1 MCEPTSI
8 AIASLALAA
17 GSTIMSASANEAE
30 LDRQYNKALAEKQV
44 ADQASSAKLR
54 ADRDSLNRKSLAE
67 REKAMR
73 DSMTI
78 QRTSLKD
85 QGAATAA
92 AGAKGVSGAGMG
104 EIVTALYRSKD
115 EATDV
120 ASLNADTAQA
130 NINNNIASAQTAHN
144 YQLVSNIPT
153 KGNGTSGLAMAID
166 IGKSG
171 IDAIG
176 TYKSLSGKF
185 PWQDSGKNIGGGVI
199 ERDLTD

>member
-1 MCEPTSI
+1 MCSATGV
-8 AIASLALAA
+8 AIASLALSA
-17 GSTIMSASANEAE
+17 GSSIMGAQAQEAE
-30 LDRQYNKALAEKQV
+30 INRQYNRALTEKSL

-54 ADRDSLNRKSLAE
+54 ADRDALNRKSLAE
-67 REKAMR
+67 REKGMR

-85 QGAATAA
+85 QGEATAA
-92 AGAKGVSGAGMG
+92 ASAKGVSGAGMG
-104 EIVTALYRSKD
+104 EIVTALYRSKN

-120 ASLNADTAQA
+120 AALNNETAQA
-130 NINNNIASAQTAHN
+130 NINANLASAQTTHN
-144 YQLVSNIPT
+144 YQLASNIPT
-153 KGNGTSGLAMAID
+153 RGNGTSGLAMAID

-176 TYKSLSGKF
+176 TYKSLSGKM
-185 PWQDSGKNIGGGVI
+185 PWQDEIGSVI

>member
-1 MCEPTSI
+1 MCSATGV
-8 AIASLALAA
+8 AIASLALSA
-17 GSTIMSASANEAE
+17 GSSIMGAQAQEAE
-30 LDRQYNKALAEKQV
+30 INRQYNRALTEKSL

-54 ADRDSLNRKSLAE
+54 ADRDALNRKSLAE
-67 REKAMR
+67 REKGMR

-78 QRTSLKD
+78 QRTSLQD

-92 AGAKGVSGAGMG
+92 ASAKGVSGAGMG
-104 EIVTALYRSKD
+104 EIVTALYRSKN

-120 ASLNADTAQA
+120 AALNNETAQA
-130 NINNNIASAQTAHN
+130 NINANLASAQTTHN
-144 YQLVSNIPT
+144 YQLASNIPT
-153 KGNGTSGLAMAID
+153 RGNGTSGLAMAID

-176 TYKSLSGKF
+176 TYKSLSGKM
-185 PWQDSGKNIGGGVI
+185 PWQDEIGSVI